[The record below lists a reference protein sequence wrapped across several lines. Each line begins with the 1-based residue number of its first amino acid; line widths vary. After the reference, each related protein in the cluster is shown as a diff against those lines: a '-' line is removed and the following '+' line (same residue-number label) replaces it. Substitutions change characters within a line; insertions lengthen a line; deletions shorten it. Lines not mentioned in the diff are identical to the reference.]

1 MLLEYKI
8 KIYDVLQNLPTVD
21 ETKNYGDFLFSQE
34 VNAEDVPNT
43 PEKTRVSISGVVKQ
57 VNYLREKHY

>member
-8 KIYDVLQNLPTVD
+8 KIYDALRNLPTVD

-34 VNAEDVPNT
+34 
-43 PEKTRVSISGVVKQ
+43 R
-57 VNYLREKHY
+57 